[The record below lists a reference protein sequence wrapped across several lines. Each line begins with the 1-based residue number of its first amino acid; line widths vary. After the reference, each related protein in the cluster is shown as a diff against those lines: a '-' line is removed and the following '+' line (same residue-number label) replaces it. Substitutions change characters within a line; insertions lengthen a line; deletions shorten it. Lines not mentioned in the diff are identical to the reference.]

1 MKFALN
7 QFVITPQYDGDIKYP
22 KVLPEGNAI
31 DGSFLH
37 LNMEAQQG
45 FDSIYLTVKKTD
57 F

>member
-22 KVLPEGNAI
+22 QVLPEGNAI
-31 DGSFLH
+31 DGTFLH